1 MKRSGPSF
9 RQQQV
14 ELKKCPACYGRGG
27 VVSGL
32 FHEMPCPD
40 CDSSGYTA
48 KDPDLVL
55 SVQDL
60 ILQLRLE
67 CNEMSAEIERLRRQ
81 LLNTSPPT
89 ENKHGPMGTYYRGGD

>member
-14 ELKKCPACYGRGG
+14 ELKTCPACHGRG

-40 CDSSGYTA
+40 CESSGYVA
-48 KDPDLVL
+48 KDADLAL

-67 CNEMSAEIERLRRQ
+67 CNEKATEIERLRRQ
-81 LLNTSPPT
+81 LLNTSPT
-89 ENKHGPMGTYYRGGD
+89 ENKHGPMGTYYRGD